1 MIFFKKKGAV
11 HREDGAGTQRPK
23 EDKFDTGLKRSRNRF
38 REGLLSLVGKE
49 IKIDRVFM
57 DEIEAFLYQSDFGP
71 RITES
76 LLQKIEESSRKSP
89 VTNYEHIR
97 DIIRDAFKERFAG
110 NDAEIPV
117 ENHHPFVLLVAGVNG
132 SGKTTTLGKLAY
144 TFAQQGK
151 KSLIIAGDTY
161 RAAAVE
167 QLETWAQR
175 AGASFIKNPDAKNP
189 SGIIYDGIQKGLR
202 DQSDLILIDTA
213 GRLHNKAH
221 LMEELSKIIR
231 VIQKLIPDAPHENL
245 LVLDGT
251 VGQNGLIQAREFGKI
266 LPITGLVVTKLDG
279 TAKGGVLAA
288 IHEEMNVPVKFVGLG
303 EKIDD
308 LIPFD
313 ADLYVDSLFGNRD

>member
-1 MIFFKKKGAV
+1 MIFFKKKGAGS
-11 HREDGAGTQRPK
+11 RENSAGSQQAK
-23 EDKFDTGLKRSRNRF
+23 EEKFDAGLKRSRNRF
-38 REGLLSLVGKE
+38 REGLLSFVGKE
-49 IKIDRVFM
+49 IKIDREFL
-57 DEIEAFLYQSDFGP
+57 DEIEAFLYQSDFGS
-71 RITES
+71 RVTDS
-76 LLQKIEESSRKSP
+76 LLQKIEERSRKSP
-89 VTNYEHIR
+89 VTHYEQIQV
-97 DIIRDAFKERFAG
+97 IIRDTFRERFAG
-110 NDAEIPV
+110 NDAKIPV
-117 ENHHPFVLLVAGVNG
+117 ENHHPFVLLVVGVNG

-144 TFAQQGK
+144 TFAQEGK

-175 AGASFIKNPDAKNP
+175 AGASFIKSPDAKNP
-189 SGIIYDGIQKGLR
+189 SGIIYDGIQKGLH

-221 LMEELSKIIR
+221 LMEELRKIIR

-266 LPITGLVVTKLDG
+266 LPISGLVVTKLDG

-288 IHEEMNVPVKFVGLG
+288 IHEEMGVPVKFVGLG

-308 LIPFD
+308 LLPFD
-313 ADLYVDSLFGNRD
+313 ADLYVDSLFGTRN

>member
-1 MIFFKKKGAV
+1 MIFFKKKAPV
-11 HREDGAGTQRPK
+11 ASKDGAGLLRPK

-38 REGLLSLVGKE
+38 REGLFSLVGKD
-49 IKIDRVFM
+49 IKIDTAFM

-71 RITES
+71 RVTES

-97 DIIRDAFKERFAG
+97 DIIREAFRNRFAE
-110 NDAEIPV
+110 NNAEIPV
-117 ENHHPFVLLVAGVNG
+117 DSHHPFILLVAGVNG

-144 TFAQQGK
+144 YFAQQGK

-161 RAAAVE
+161 RAAAAE

-175 AGASFIKNPDAKNP
+175 AGAEFIKNPGAKNP
-189 SGIIYDGIQKGLR
+189 SGIIYDGIKKGLHN
-202 DQSDLILIDTA
+202 QNDLVLIDTA
-213 GRLHNKAH
+213 GRLHNKTH

-266 LPITGLVVTKLDG
+266 LPISGLVVTKLDG

-288 IHEEMNVPVKFVGLG
+288 IHEEMGVPVKFVGLG

-308 LIPFD
+308 LLPFD
-313 ADLYVDSLFGNRD
+313 TDLYVDSLFGNRN